1 MAESLASV
9 LAARPFSCALSSG
22 FFGFFAHTG
31 FVRAL
36 FEAGLRPRRFSGSSA
51 GALVSAVIASGTSP
65 LELWEELEG
74 IERKDFWDPGLGL
87 GLLRGELFRKR
98 IHRMLR
104 EKTFEACPVPVAI
117 SVFDLGRMRTE
128 VIGRGDLSFAV
139 RASCSFPF
147 LLQPA
152 RRGGRMFIDGGV
164 KDRPGLAGLPA
175 GEPVLFHHLVSSSPW
190 RPQSSPS
197 AQIPQREEMRALAL
211 AGLPRSGPHKLAAGK
226 RAMHLAYEATK
237 RALDLPASD
246 TRVVDAS

>member
-31 FVRAL
+31 FLRAL
-36 FEAGLRPRRFSGSSA
+36 LEAGLRPQRFSGSSA
-51 GALVSAVIASGTSP
+51 GALAAAVVASGTSP
-65 LELWEELEG
+65 LELWHELEG

-104 EKTFEACPVPVAI
+104 EKTFEACAVPVSI
-117 SVFDLGRMRTE
+117 SVFNLGRMRTE
-128 VIGRGDLSFAV
+128 ILDRGDLSFAV

-164 KDRPGLAGLPA
+164 KDRPGLAGLPSGDA
-175 GEPVLFHHLVSSSPW
+175 VLFHHLVSASPW

-197 AQIPQREEMRALAL
+197 AQIPQRDGMRSLAL
-211 AGLPRSGPHKLAAGK
+211 AGLPRSGPHKLDAGK
-226 RAMHLAYEATK
+226 RAMHLAYEASK
-237 RALDLPASD
+237 RALDLPAQE
-246 TRVVDAS
+246 TRVLDAR